1 MIHKLPHLKLTC
13 AVLEFGTSTLGLSMA
28 PPFTEVAWPT
38 PCQHKNTLT
47 MNSVTLQ
54 DPKQPHHASVSATEQ
69 DAGSVEHRSALKY
82 NKCFLAIFLSLS
94 AFHFLMIN
102 ISSGNR
108 NEKTDKRQMK
118 RKQTQ
123 RWRKTKW
130 CTIKRKVH
138 FPHRGAVANAGP
150 RRTLFSTQT
159 YTHTNTWDPHPP
171 SRDAENTQ
179 KVT

>member
-1 MIHKLPHLKLTC
+1 MATVYKDLMSTHKPTHTEITLIWQQRTVIISYYCFIPPFECLYIIMIHKLPHLKLTC

-108 NEKTDKRQMK
+108 NQNR
-118 RKQTQ
+118 
-123 RWRKTKW
+123 
-130 CTIKRKVH
+130 
-138 FPHRGAVANAGP
+138 
-150 RRTLFSTQT
+150 
-159 YTHTNTWDPHPP
+159 
-171 SRDAENTQ
+171 
-179 KVT
+179 